1 MSGLLTAARTE
12 WVEPLAPVADGV
24 PALDIDQH
32 REHDASVRREE
43 PPMFDVPRYMRPYR
57 AQLYRRAAG
66 LAGLA
71 LAAALAIVATQF

>member
-1 MSGLLTAARTE
+1 
-12 WVEPLAPVADGV
+12 
-24 PALDIDQH
+24 
-32 REHDASVRREE
+32 
-43 PPMFDVPRYMRPYR
+43 MFDVPRYMRPYR